1 MNYCINLDYG
11 MRKIWEKNETNDKNF
26 ITKQILK
33 SKILVNSK
41 LIFVILLYLYNIKM
55 VHKISVIFHEKRKFI
70 NMFSLLCNA

>member
-1 MNYCINLDYG
+1 MV
-11 MRKIWEKNETNDKNF
+11 WEKNNKNETNDKNF

-41 LIFVILLYLYNIKM
+41 LIFVILLHLYNIKM
-55 VHKISVIFHEKRKFI
+55 VHKILVIFHEKRKFI